1 MPDGLASLEQRHVE
15 VRDEHVAKLAP
26 DDWRAATLLEPRLSS
41 DLALRDA
48 LRPIAQRH
56 STTVSA
62 VAVAWTIA
70 WPGVAAPSEKIKTAD
85 PLPRAL
91 EGLTH
96 KAKVLYPDSGI
107 TRLDLARYYGSS
119 STC

>member
-1 MPDGLASLEQRHVE
+1 VKRARASPPSREIAEAAPRKSHWVCPDLVAEVKFTEWTPGGRLRHPIFLGLRADKTGDE
-15 VRDEHVAKLAP
+15 VVIDR
-26 DDWRAATLLEPRLSS
+26 S
-41 DLALRDA
+41 D
-48 LRPIAQRH
+48 
-56 STTVSA
+56 T
-62 VAVAWTIA
+62 
-70 WPGVAAPSEKIKTAD
+70 VAAPSEKIKTAD

-91 EGLTH
+91 EGITH